1 MTPKHLSSKR
11 PLCVALECSRH
22 ARACR
27 NAITGEPQVVSEIQL
42 MQKVIQVMVS
52 REGTLVEM
60 QVPERRAGEG
70 RQEFIVRREK
80 ERVLIINP
88 NFYME

>member
-1 MTPKHLSSKR
+1 M
-11 PLCVALECSRH
+11 
-22 ARACR
+22 
-27 NAITGEPQVVSEIQL
+27 

>member
-1 MTPKHLSSKR
+1 M
-11 PLCVALECSRH
+11 H
-22 ARACR
+22 A
-27 NAITGEPQVVSEIQL
+27 EIQL
-42 MQKVIQVMVS
+42 MQEVIQVMVS

-60 QVPERRAGEG
+60 QVPERKAGEG
-70 RQEFIVRREK
+70 RQEYIIRRAK

>member
-1 MTPKHLSSKR
+1 MLN
-11 PLCVALECSRH
+11 LDI
-22 ARACR
+22 ACR
-27 NAITGEPQVVSEIQL
+27 NAIKDEKEVHAEIQL
-42 MQKVIQVMVS
+42 MQEVIQVMVS

-60 QVPERRAGEG
+60 QVPERKAGEG
-70 RQEFIVRREK
+70 RQEYIIRRAK